1 MSGALLLAVA
11 GLALLDSLNPATIVG
26 VALILLL
33 PGRRPVPTA
42 VAYVAGAYLTVL
54 ALGAALY
61 LAADAAAGAV
71 EGGLVWVRRIA
82 FGLAAL
88 LLLHAALRRLRPSRR
103 RAVALPAWLSV
114 WTALPLGVLV
124 TGADLP
130 NAFPYAIAIER
141 LVSAGVAPPLGM
153 PVLAGYALVY
163 CLPCLVLLVAGVAS
177 GDRVRRRLDGLHA
190 RFGRAKDLPRS
201 VPAALG
207 LGLLAAAVGSVAVTA

>member
-88 LLLHAALRRLRPSRR
+88 MLLHAALRRLRPSRR

-114 WTALPLGVLV
+114 PTALPLGALV
-124 TGADLP
+124 TAADLP

-153 PVLAGYALVY
+153 LVLAGYSLVY

-177 GDRVRRRLDGLHA
+177 GDRVRRRLDGLYG

-207 LGLLAAAVGSVAVTA
+207 LGLLAAAVGGVAITA